1 MSNQLMKIDFNSLS
15 VEEIGYLQDKLMTAR
30 VKNIEDSLKRL
41 SEIQSIEIEER
52 KIETQ
57 RLDEEIE
64 KTKGMAEAHLRAK
77 QIKYGWVNQGDFGRF
92 FEQSIGS
99 KTMGK
104 LLKVVGLAQKNK
116 NLTTPYRQFIPK
128 YAMTSIQNNPSG
140 YDFTKV
146 SWHFENCIE
155 FINDWLKQNGYYE
168 SFYSTKSTKE
178 MENFISQLY
187 SKN

>member
-41 SEIQSIEIEER
+41 AEIQSIEIEER

-77 QIKYGWVNQGDFGRF
+77 QIKYGRGRSGSF
-92 FEQSIGS
+92 KSSIVDVLEGIVPRV
-99 KTMGK
+99 KCAGGQRNPGK
-104 LLKVVGLAQKNK
+104 VEVMEVLFNK
-116 NLTTPYRQFIPK
+116 
-128 YAMTSIQNNPSG
+128 
-140 YDFTKV
+140 
-146 SWHFENCIE
+146 
-155 FINDWLKQNGYYE
+155 
-168 SFYSTKSTKE
+168 
-178 MENFISQLY
+178 
-187 SKN
+187 

>member
-41 SEIQSIEIEER
+41 AEIQSIEIEER

-104 LLKVVGLAQKNK
+104 LLKVVL
-116 NLTTPYRQFIPK
+116 L
-128 YAMTSIQNNPSG
+128 S
-140 YDFTKV
+140 
-146 SWHFENCIE
+146 
-155 FINDWLKQNGYYE
+155 
-168 SFYSTKSTKE
+168 
-178 MENFISQLY
+178 
-187 SKN
+187 